1 SLAEYVNEQFDPGLS
16 WRDLEWLRSVWHGP
30 IVIKGIQ
37 SVADAVDA
45 AAEGVD
51 AIVVSNHGGRQLDSA
66 PATLELIPS
75 IADAVGDRLEVI
87 VDGGIRRGADIVMAL
102 ALGAR
107 ATMAGRAYLYG
118 LAAGGELGVTQ
129 VLETLDAAV
138 RRTMTLVG
146 AATVADLTREH
157 VSFRATS

>member
-1 SLAEYVNEQFDPGLS
+1 V
-16 WRDLEWLRSVWHGP
+16 V
-30 IVIKGIQ
+30 KGIQ
-37 SVADAVDA
+37 SVEDAVDA

-66 PATLELIPS
+66 PATLDLIPP

-87 VDGGIRRGADIVMAL
+87 VDGGIRRGADIVKAL

-107 ATMAGRAYLYG
+107 AAMAGRAYLYG
-118 LAAGGELGVTQ
+118 LGAGGERGVAQ
-129 VLETLDAAV
+129 VLETLDAGV

-146 AATVADLTREH
+146 AATVADISREH
-157 VSFRATS
+157 VSWRTAN